1 MEAFLIKALQLIL
14 AFALLVT
21 IHEFGHYIFARM
33 YGMRV
38 DRFYLF
44 FNPWFS
50 LLKYYPDKGKLQLI
64 AWTTRPKG
72 PDGKPDENA
81 GEVQHSLL
89 SFNVRKHSAVKK
101 NGKPSWAATL
111 YGIGW
116 LPLGG
121 YCSIAGMIDET
132 NNGKD
137 LAKEPEPWE
146 FRAKKPFPRLMVM
159 LAGVIFNFVLAII
172 IYIGIAWYWGDRV
185 IPYENATEGM
195 DYIAQMHDI
204 GLRDGDRILAVNG
217 KAADATDSRQMWD
230 MVQDGSVIT
239 VARKT
244 AADVI
249 DTVSVNVPE
258 GFLAKIA
265 DTKTPLMTYRV
276 PVVVLK
282 PVHGEPAEKAG
293 MQAGDRI
300 VAVAGKPTPSMTEF
314 FPALNAAASRTVP
327 VTVER
332 DGKDV
337 TMDVAVNSDGK
348 IGVQLEVDPS
358 NLFEIKE
365 VDYNLWQ
372 AIPKGITDGTD
383 RLVTYVSS
391 LKLLFTKTGA
401 QSVGGFGAIGDMFP
415 EKWDWYKFWNLT
427 AFLSVILAFMNILPI
442 PALDGGHAMFTLW
455 EIITRRKP
463 SEKVLEY
470 AQMAGMAFLF
480 LLLVYANLN
489 DIYRFFIK

>member
-14 AFALLVT
+14 ALALLVT

-33 YGMRV
+33 FGMRV

-81 GEVQHSLL
+81 DEVPHALL
-89 SFNVRKHSAVKK
+89 SFNVRKHAAFKK

-217 KAADATDSRQMWD
+217 KGSHIGFQHGAGFVKTDDIGHSGKVKYLPVGYYQLLPGLFDFRPGRADGGADKGEVLREGLRAGLEQGRGIDHGRYALIAADEVENALHRVSGLPKPLHLD
-230 MVQDGSVIT
+230 
-239 VARKT
+239 
-244 AADVI
+244 I
-249 DTVSVNVPE
+249 D
-258 GFLAKIA
+258 LA
-265 DTKTPLMTYRV
+265 
-276 PVVVLK
+276 
-282 PVHGEPAEKAG
+282 HG
-293 MQAGDRI
+293 
-300 VAVAGKPTPSMTEF
+300 
-314 FPALNAAASRTVP
+314 
-327 VTVER
+327 
-332 DGKDV
+332 
-337 TMDVAVNSDGK
+337 
-348 IGVQLEVDPS
+348 
-358 NLFEIKE
+358 
-365 VDYNLWQ
+365 
-372 AIPKGITDGTD
+372 
-383 RLVTYVSS
+383 
-391 LKLLFTKTGA
+391 
-401 QSVGGFGAIGDMFP
+401 
-415 EKWDWYKFWNLT
+415 
-427 AFLSVILAFMNILPI
+427 
-442 PALDGGHAMFTLW
+442 
-455 EIITRRKP
+455 
-463 SEKVLEY
+463 
-470 AQMAGMAFLF
+470 
-480 LLLVYANLN
+480 
-489 DIYRFFIK
+489 

>member
-14 AFALLVT
+14 ALAILVS

-33 YGMRV
+33 FGMRV

-50 LLKYYPDKGKLQLI
+50 LLKYAPDKGKLQLI
-64 AWTTRPKG
+64 AWTSQPKG
-72 PDGKPDENA
+72 ADGKPDKDAKEEEHA
-81 GEVQHSLL
+81 LI
-89 SFNVRKHSAVKK
+89 SFSVRKHASFKK
-101 NGKPSWAATL
+101 NGKPSWASTL

-132 NNGKD
+132 NDGKN
-137 LAKEPEPWE
+137 LSKEPEAWE

-159 LAGVIFNFVLAII
+159 LAGVIFNFLLAIV
-172 IYIGIAWYWGDRV
+172 IYIGIAWHWGERV
-185 IPYENATEGM
+185 IPYDKATEGM
-195 DYIAQMHDI
+195 DFTEQMHEI

-217 KAADATDSRQMWD
+217 KSADATNSRQMWD
-230 MVQDGSVIT
+230 MLQDGSVIT

-244 AADVI
+244 AAAL
-249 DTVSVNVPE
+249 DTADIKVPD

-265 DTKTPLMTYRV
+265 DQKTPLMGYRY

-282 PVHGEPAEKAG
+282 PVNGEPAMKAG
-293 MQAGDRI
+293 IQAGDRI
-300 VAVAGKPTPSMTEF
+300 VAVAGKPTPSLTEF
-314 FPALNAAASRTVP
+314 FPTLKDGAGHKVP
-327 VTVER
+327 VTIER
-332 DGKDV
+332 DGKEL
-337 TMDVAVNSDGK
+337 TMDVDINSDGK
-348 IGVQLEVDPS
+348 IGIQLETDPNNLFEVLEVD
-358 NLFEIKE
+358 
-365 VDYNLWQ
+365 YTLWQ
-372 AIPKGITDGTD
+372 AIPKGITDGID
-383 RLVTYVSS
+383 NLVNYVSS

-415 EKWDWYKFWNLT
+415 EQWNWYKFWNLT

-442 PALDGGHAMFTLW
+442 PALDGGHATFTLW

-470 AQMAGMAFLF
+470 AQMVGMAILF
-480 LLLVYANLN
+480 LLLIYANLN

>member
-1 MEAFLIKALQLIL
+1 M
-14 AFALLVT
+14 
-21 IHEFGHYIFARM
+21 
-33 YGMRV
+33 
-38 DRFYLF
+38 
-44 FNPWFS
+44 
-50 LLKYYPDKGKLQLI
+50 
-64 AWTTRPKG
+64 
-72 PDGKPDENA
+72 
-81 GEVQHSLL
+81 
-89 SFNVRKHSAVKK
+89 
-101 NGKPSWAATL
+101 
-111 YGIGW
+111 
-116 LPLGG
+116 
-121 YCSIAGMIDET
+121 
-132 NNGKD
+132 
-137 LAKEPEPWE
+137 
-146 FRAKKPFPRLMVM
+146 
-159 LAGVIFNFVLAII
+159 
-172 IYIGIAWYWGDRV
+172 
-185 IPYENATEGM
+185 
-195 DYIAQMHDI
+195 
-204 GLRDGDRILAVNG
+204 
-217 KAADATDSRQMWD
+217 
-230 MVQDGSVIT
+230 
-239 VARKT
+239 
-244 AADVI
+244 
-249 DTVSVNVPE
+249 
-258 GFLAKIA
+258 
-265 DTKTPLMTYRV
+265 
-276 PVVVLK
+276 VVLK
-282 PVHGEPAEKAG
+282 PVNGEPAEKAG